1 MVPGGTLDYRPL
13 DQQIGETLVRERLL
27 AALSGFFGLLAVLLA
42 GIGLYGVIAYSVARR
57 THEIGIRM
65 ALGADRRRI
74 TLMFL
79 GEAIRLL
86 VIGLAAGTVLA
97 LVATRAARS
106 LLYGLAPHDPLT
118 LVLAGV
124 VMAAI
129 TLVAS
134 VLPARRA
141 ARLDPMVA
149 LREE

>member
-1 MVPGGTLDYRPL
+1 
-13 DQQIGETLVRERLL
+13 
-27 AALSGFFGLLAVLLA
+27 
-42 GIGLYGVIAYSVARR
+42 
-57 THEIGIRM
+57 
-65 ALGADRRRI
+65 
-74 TLMFL
+74 MFL

-97 LVATRAARS
+97 LVATGAARS
-106 LLYGLAPHDPLT
+106 LLYGLAPHDPFT

-141 ARLDPMVA
+141 AGLDPMVA